1 MFKISRLCK
10 NHRSYNFFRIL
21 RTNFDLSMSN
31 KIKIGISIGDVNG
44 IGLEVILK
52 TLAHQSVLDFCTVI
66 VYGHT
71 KVASYHRKALG
82 LGDFNFQVITDAA
95 SANPKKA
102 NMINCWEED
111 VKIELGSSTET
122 GGKYA
127 LLSLEKATE
136 DLVSGAIDALVT
148 APINKHNIQSENF
161 QFAGHTEYLQERCG
175 AKDVLMF
182 LVSEEIRV
190 GVVTGHIP
198 VAQIPEKITKEAIV
212 QKLLLINQSL
222 KKDFWIE
229 KPKIAVLGLNPH
241 AGDNGLL
248 GKEEQETIMPAI
260 QTAFDSGVICFGPYP
275 ADGFFG
281 SGTYKKF
288 DAVLAMYHDQG
299 LIPFKTISFGHGVN
313 YTAGMKFVR
322 TSPDHGTGYDIAGK
336 NLADPSSFVEAIFA
350 AVDIVRKRREQ
361 EALLSNQLRTG
372 GKVIETASDVKD
384 DAN

>member
-1 MFKISRLCK
+1 
-10 NHRSYNFFRIL
+10 
-21 RTNFDLSMSN
+21 MSD

-44 IGLEVILK
+44 IGLEVIIK
-52 TLAHQSVLDFCTVI
+52 SLAELQILDYCTPI

-82 LGDFNFQVITDAA
+82 MSDFAFNVISSADA
-95 SANPKKA
+95 ANPKKV

-111 VKIELGSSTET
+111 VKIDLGVANEI

-127 LLSLEKATE
+127 LISLEKATD

-148 APINKHNIQSENF
+148 APINKHNIQSETF
-161 QFAGHTEYLQERCG
+161 KFPGHTEYLQERSG
-175 AKDVLMF
+175 SSDVLMF
-182 LVSEEIRV
+182 LLSEDIRV

-198 VAQIPEKITKEAIV
+198 LTSVAQSITKEKIV
-212 QKLLLINQSL
+212 KKLVMMNESL

-248 GKEEQETIMPAI
+248 GSEEEQIIMPAI
-260 QTAFDSGVICFGPYP
+260 QEAFDKGVICFGPYP

-281 SGTYKKF
+281 KGSFRQF

-299 LIPFKTISFGHGVN
+299 LIPFKTLAFSTGVN
-313 YTAGMKFVR
+313 YTAGLKFVR

-336 NLADPSSFVEAIFA
+336 NVADPSSFIEAIFSA
-350 AVDIVRKRREQ
+350 IHIVERRREQ
-361 EALLSNQLRTG
+361 EELLKNQLRSG
-372 GKVIETASDVKD
+372 GKLVETAFDLKD

>member
-1 MFKISRLCK
+1 
-10 NHRSYNFFRIL
+10 
-21 RTNFDLSMSN
+21 MSN

-52 TLAHQSVLDFCTVI
+52 TLANNSILDYCTPI

-82 LGDFNFQVITDAA
+82 LGDFSFNVINDAA
-95 SANPKKA
+95 DANPKKS

-111 VKIELGSSTET
+111 VKIELGTANET

-127 LLSLEKATE
+127 LLSLERATE
-136 DLVSGAIDALVT
+136 DLINGNIDALVT
-148 APINKHNIQSENF
+148 APINKHNIQSETF
-161 QFAGHTEYLQERCG
+161 KFPGHTEYLQERSG
-175 AKDVLMF
+175 SADVLMF
-182 LVSEEIRV
+182 MISEDLRV

-198 VAQIPEKITKEAIV
+198 VTEISQNLTKEKIVK
-212 QKLLLINQSL
+212 KLVMINESL

-248 GKEEQETIMPAI
+248 GSEEKDIIIPAI
-260 QTAFDSGVICFGPYP
+260 QEAFDRGVICFGPYP

-281 SGTYKKF
+281 KGSYKQF

-299 LIPFKTISFGHGVN
+299 LIPFKTIAFGSGVN
-313 YTAGMKFVR
+313 YTAGMKYIR

-336 NLADPSSFVEAIFA
+336 NVADPASFIEALFA
-350 AVDIVRKRREQ
+350 ATHIVNHRREQ
-361 EALLSNQLRTG
+361 ESLLSNQLRSG
-372 GKVIETASDVKD
+372 GKVIETAADVKD